1 MPNANGFPRACGDE
15 WFAGAVLDFGIKIRN
30 FEYLIFPVAL
40 LFCTAIFSLSLTFA
54 TFVKNISAVF
64 KWYR

>member
-30 FEYLIFPVAL
+30 FEYLIFPVVL
-40 LFCTAIFSLSLTFA
+40 LFCTAIFSLFLTFA
-54 TFVKNISAVF
+54 TFVKKYFSCFQMV
-64 KWYR
+64 

>member
-30 FEYLIFPVAL
+30 FEYLIFPVVL
-40 LFCTAIFSLSLTFA
+40 LFCTTIFSLFLTFA
-54 TFVKNISAVF
+54 TFVKKYFSCFQMV
-64 KWYR
+64 